1 VLSGSVHPSI
11 QASELLEQAP
21 SGQCHRP
28 LLPPPPPTRR
38 LPEAQDFEGLHS
50 CPSPTPEEAEAEEAS
65 LSSPVC
71 PAREAP

>member
-1 VLSGSVHPSI
+1 MISDSVQQSI
-11 QASELLEQAP
+11 QAYELQEQAQ
-21 SGQCHRP
+21 SGKCHRD